1 MKLAHLSR
9 SEFFLTGKFEVESLV
24 AIGMKIHSF
33 ENAEHTIGFIRSRV
47 TRIFY
52 IIFIVVA
59 CYLSR
64 NLSEFEN
71 LEACHN
77 FLSYEISDVTA
88 CNVIYETIAKNFLVS
103 HVMIQARCNLILYR
117 AIMFYFLFK

>member
-47 TRIFY
+47 TRTFY

-88 CNVIYETIAKNFLVS
+88 CNVIYETIAKKFSRKSRYDTGSVQSYIIQS
-103 HVMIQARCNLILYR
+103 HNV
-117 AIMFYFLFK
+117 LFFI